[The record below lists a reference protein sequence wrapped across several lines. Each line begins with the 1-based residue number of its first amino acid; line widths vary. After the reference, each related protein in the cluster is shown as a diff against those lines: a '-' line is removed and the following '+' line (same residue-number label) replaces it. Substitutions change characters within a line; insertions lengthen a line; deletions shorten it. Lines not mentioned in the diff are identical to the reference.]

1 MVFAVNPLFYL
12 NQCIPIYGV
21 FRLHR
26 DKDVTTDI
34 LIKQLEGVKLRLEPE
49 ALEAWML
56 NETFRA
62 NLRMALSG
70 GGQSWTMSCVLRT

>member
-34 LIKQLEGVKLRLEPE
+34 LIKQLEEVKLRQEPDNHE
-49 ALEAWML
+49 WG
-56 NETFRA
+56 
-62 NLRMALSG
+62 SG
-70 GGQSWTMSCVLRT
+70 GLDAE